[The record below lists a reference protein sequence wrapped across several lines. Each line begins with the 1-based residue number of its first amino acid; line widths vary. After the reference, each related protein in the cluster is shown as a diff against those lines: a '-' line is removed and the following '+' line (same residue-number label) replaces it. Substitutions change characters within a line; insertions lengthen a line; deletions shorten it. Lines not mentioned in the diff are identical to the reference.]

1 MIQNYKIDFIGP
13 TADNY
18 MSFPQTEQSQKIIQR
33 NRTLLSDNATRAG
46 NDIAAKAQAA
56 VERNGPGGRVDVLV

>member
-1 MIQNYKIDFIGP
+1 MIQNYKIDYIGP

-33 NRTLLSDNATRAG
+33 NLTLLTDNATRTG
-46 NDIAAKAQAA
+46 NNIAAKAQAN
-56 VERNGPGGRVDVLV
+56 VERHGPSGRVDVLV